1 MVETNPNNPIKPYTN
16 IILICIIIISIYIL
30 YTDYKYECENSD
42 KFILDYK
49 DFEKNM
55 DKYSNSNIYNLYS
68 NMSEEDKQFV
78 NDYIIYIR
86 TKYKKEKPVFHN
98 KIKKIRNQVV
108 LASIASVLLA
118 KTSIGIFASL
128 KQNYIQYFL
137 VSGVI

>member
-1 MVETNPNNPIKPYTN
+1 MAENNSIKPYTN

-30 YTDYKYECENSD
+30 YNDYKYECENSD

-55 DKYSNSNIYNLYS
+55 DRYSNSNIYNLYS
-68 NMSEEDKQFV
+68 NMSEEDKQFI
-78 NDYIIYIR
+78 NDYIIYTR

-98 KIKKIRNQVV
+98 KLKKIRNQVV

-118 KTSIGIFASL
+118 KTSMGIFASL